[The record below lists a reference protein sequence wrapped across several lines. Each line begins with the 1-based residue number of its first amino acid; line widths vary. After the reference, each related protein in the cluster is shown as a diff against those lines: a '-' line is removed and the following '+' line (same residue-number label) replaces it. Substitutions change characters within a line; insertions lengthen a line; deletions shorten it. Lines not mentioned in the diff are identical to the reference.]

1 MQGPWE
7 CACGGGVSAARRVC
21 TSAACMC
28 GLVGWLV
35 RGRRGWGTFKFAGLA
50 ARAVSCAFGGL
61 VAGAAPRS
69 ALTRSAAEG
78 RAVMPI
84 GLASGLVAAE
94 GTRAE
99 AFTCG
104 EQPS

>member
-1 MQGPWE
+1 
-7 CACGGGVSAARRVC
+7 
-21 TSAACMC
+21 
-28 GLVGWLV
+28 
-35 RGRRGWGTFKFAGLA
+35 
-50 ARAVSCAFGGL
+50 
-61 VAGAAPRS
+61 VAGAAPLS

-78 RAVMPI
+78 RAVMP
-84 GLASGLVAAE
+84 SGLVAAE